1 MLKGLRKVNVTD
13 SALSRVQDAI
23 QLNLQTIVTKE
34 ILDGVLGEEIELT
47 TASKQVA
54 HGLGRDPLGYIIV
67 SKTAFADIIDLARD
81 TRTITLQA
89 TAPVTLSMWFF

>member
-1 MLKGLRKVNVTD
+1 MLKGLRKVNVKD
-13 SALSRVQDAI
+13 SELSRVQDAI

-34 ILDGVLGEEIELT
+34 ILDGILGEGFEITT
-47 TASKQVA
+47 TAKQFA

-67 SKTAFADIIDLARD
+67 SKSAFADVIDSARD

-89 TAPVTLSMWFF
+89 SAPVTISLWVF